1 MERRPVTL
9 SDASLCPAP
18 PPPWDAIQ
26 WAAQLGA
33 FTDMLA
39 ATGATLIYATM
50 TPFMP
55 EKYATAA
62 NHHVAQCAL
71 SADAPGLLLLL
82 P

>member
-18 PPPWDAIQ
+18 PPWDVIQ

-55 EKYATAA
+55 EKYA
-62 NHHVAQCAL
+62 NHVAQCAL